1 MAPDALSTM
10 RDTSASVKIR
20 LRNLPPAAGLQ
31 WIRRGF
37 RTFWRR
43 PLGFIGLWLF
53 FTLCLFMITVLAVAL
68 SPLVM
73 LAIAALLPLVTVGF
87 MQAASDVLDDLKLR
101 PGVFR
106 APFASTPQ
114 VARSMLVIM
123 LIYMAAV
130 ALLAVCADA
139 MDGGE
144 TRRWLHI
151 VMTPPVDGKP
161 PVVPPIS
168 EASVSSMRFMMLG
181 MTLVSIPLWYAPALV
196 LWGRQGAAQSL
207 FSSVVALWRT
217 KGAFATFLLG
227 WMVVCVAF
235 DAIVQLLA
243 AAFGLEAI
251 SLAALTGQMMLS
263 ITYFLS
269 MWFGFV
275 DTFEITSPVAFRT
288 VMADNEP
295 PAA

>member
-1 MAPDALSTM
+1 MAPGALSTM
-10 RDTSASVKIR
+10 RDPSASVKIR
-20 LRNLPPAAGLQ
+20 LRNLPPTAGLQ

-53 FTLCLFMITVLAVAL
+53 FTLCLFVITVLAVAL

-101 PGVFR
+101 PSVFR

-227 WMVVCVAF
+227 WMVVGVAF

-288 VMADNEP
+288 VLADNEP